1 MTAGLA
7 RIHEYATWP
16 WTREEYGPL
25 PSMFVMLTVVAGL
38 VDAVS
43 FIALDHVFVA
53 NMTGNVVFVGFA
65 LGGAAGLSAG
75 ASLSALAAFV
85 VGAVVAGKLIRRS
98 GGHHARLMRAFG
110 LVKVPLV
117 AAATVIAIIVG
128 DSLSQ
133 PARYALIIP
142 LAMAMGVQNAAV
154 RRVNVPGLRTT
165 LLTLTITGMAADPA
179 SRHAGVAE
187 IRRGTISVLAMF
199 AGALIGGLLVVNVD
213 VAVPIALA
221 ALLQG
226 ASTVIA
232 HRNSAV
238 DAAWAHPTAAS

>member
-1 MTAGLA
+1 LTAALA
-7 RIHEYATWP
+7 RIHELATWP

-25 PSMFVMLTVVAGL
+25 PIMFVLLTVVAGL

-65 LGGAAGLSAG
+65 LGGAPGLSAV

-85 VGAVVAGKLIRRS
+85 VGAVVGGKLIRRS
-98 GGHHARLMRAFG
+98 GSHHARLMRAFG

-117 AAATVIAIIVG
+117 LGATVIAIIVG
-128 DSLSQ
+128 NGLSQ
-133 PARYALIIP
+133 AGRYAIIVP

-187 IRRGTISVLAMF
+187 IRRGLISVVAMF
-199 AGALIGGLLVVNVD
+199 LGALIGGLLVVNAHI
-213 VAVPIALA
+213 AVPIALA
-221 ALLQG
+221 ALLQI

-238 DAAWAHPTAAS
+238 EAAWAHPTDAR

>member
-1 MTAGLA
+1 
-7 RIHEYATWP
+7 
-16 WTREEYGPL
+16 
-25 PSMFVMLTVVAGL
+25 MFVLLTVVAGL

-65 LGGAAGLSAG
+65 LGGAAGLSAV

-85 VGAVVAGKLIRRS
+85 IGAVVGGKLIRRS

-117 AAATVIAIIVG
+117 LAATLIAIIAG
-128 DSLSQ
+128 DELSQ
-133 PARYALIIP
+133 TGRYAIIVP

-187 IRRGTISVLAMF
+187 IRRG
-199 AGALIGGLLVVNVD
+199 LI
-213 VAVPIALA
+213 
-221 ALLQG
+221 
-226 ASTVIA
+226 
-232 HRNSAV
+232 
-238 DAAWAHPTAAS
+238 

>member
-1 MTAGLA
+1 MTAAAA
-7 RIHEYATWP
+7 RIQELATWP

-25 PSMFVMLTVVAGL
+25 PIMFVLLTVVAGL

-65 LGGAAGLSAG
+65 LGGAPGLSAL

-85 VGAVVAGKLIRRS
+85 IGAVCAGRLIRRS
-98 GGHHARLMRAFG
+98 GSHHARLMRAFG
-110 LVKVPLV
+110 FVKTPLV
-117 AAATVIAIIVG
+117 IGAVAIALFVG
-128 DSLSQ
+128 DDLTDA
-133 PARYALIIP
+133 ARYALIVP
-142 LAMAMGVQNAAV
+142 LAMAMGIQNAAV

-179 SRHAGVAE
+179 SRRAGVAE
-187 IRRGTISVLAMF
+187 IRRGLISILAMF
-199 AGALIGGLLVVNVD
+199 LGALIGGLLVMNSELWI
-213 VAVPIALA
+213 PIAVA

-226 ASTVIA
+226 TSTLIA
-232 HRNSAV
+232 HRNSTV
-238 DAAWAHPTAAS
+238 DAAWAHPSDAR